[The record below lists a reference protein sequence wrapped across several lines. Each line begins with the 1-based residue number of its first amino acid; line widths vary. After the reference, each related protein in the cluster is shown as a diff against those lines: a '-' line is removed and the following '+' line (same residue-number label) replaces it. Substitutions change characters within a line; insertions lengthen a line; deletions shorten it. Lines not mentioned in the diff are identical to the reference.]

1 MPKFK
6 TFLGNV
12 VTNQEMF
19 SEKHCSLF
27 GKSPGPGAILSN
39 YDLDGAVAYDGE
51 AWRELD
57 LAAMQRA
64 IIQRQ
69 GHVPEY
75 GSTADQ

>member
-1 MPKFK
+1 MAKYN
-6 TFLGNV
+6 TYLGNK

-27 GKSPGPGAILSN
+27 GESPGPGAILSN
-39 YDLDGAVAYDGE
+39 RDLDGAVVFDGE

-64 IIQRQ
+64 VIQGQ
-69 GHVPEY
+69 GDVP
-75 GSTADQ
+75 GLLDH